1 MTRTR
6 RPPAATRA
14 HIIDVAA
21 EVFTEK
27 LPDAVGLRE
36 LAAAAGI
43 SHGLVTHYFQ
53 SYENLVN
60 EVIAA
65 RLGALRESAFAHL
78 AAATFAP
85 DESPL
90 LDVLLDLR
98 EDRALV
104 RLLLWAVLSGRTE
117 LVTAA
122 TGQLG
127 RIVDMMH
134 ARLAGLGTKLP
145 RERIEFSVA
154 AAIALVVGWS
164 AAGTVLEHNLGRPDR
179 PYTREELRAEI
190 RRMLRA
196 YVVAA

>member
-1 MTRTR
+1 MVRRR
-6 RPPAATRA
+6 RPAAEARS
-14 HIIDVAA
+14 HIIDIAG

-53 SYENLVN
+53 SYENLIN

-65 RLGALRESAFAHL
+65 RLSVLRESAFAHL
-78 AAATFAP
+78 ATATFAP

-90 LDVLLDLR
+90 LDVLLDLL
-98 EDRALV
+98 EDRPLV
-104 RLLLWAVLSGRTE
+104 RLLLWAVLTGRTE
-117 LVTAA
+117 VVTSA
-122 TGQLG
+122 TGQLE

-134 ARLAGLGTKLP
+134 ARLEALGVTLP
-145 RERIEFSVA
+145 RARIEFSVA
-154 AAIALVVGWS
+154 AAVALVVGWS
-164 AAGTVLEHNLGRPDR
+164 AAGNVLERNLGRADR

-190 RRMLRA
+190 QRMLRA
-196 YVVAA
+196 YVRSA